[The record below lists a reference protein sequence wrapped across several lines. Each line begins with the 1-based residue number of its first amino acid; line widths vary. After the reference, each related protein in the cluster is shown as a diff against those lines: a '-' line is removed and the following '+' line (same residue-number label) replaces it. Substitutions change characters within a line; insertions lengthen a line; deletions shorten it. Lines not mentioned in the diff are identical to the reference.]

1 MASSRHHTLALTFLS
16 HHVARRA
23 SEKRPC
29 AWLRISNFRTPLPA
43 GPGFPRVGRG
53 TEGSGTALPLRV
65 AVGEG
70 GRPHFSAT
78 VSARPDFPR
87 AGRCL
92 VRGPGASPASASCGL
107 LLRDDGPHFGM
118 PADLTRRIDWVV
130 RIISNRSAAGR
141 VVLGV
146 ACSVMHPLT
155 EIVVALTDHRTA
167 IRSIQERST
176 YPNAGYRSGGADF
189 GSNAPHKWGILRI
202 ALRA

>member
-1 MASSRHHTLALTFLS
+1 VTILF
-16 HHVARRA
+16 
-23 SEKRPC
+23 
-29 AWLRISNFRTPLPA
+29 N
-43 GPGFPRVGRG
+43 
-53 TEGSGTALPLRV
+53 
-65 AVGEG
+65 
-70 GRPHFSAT
+70 
-78 VSARPDFPR
+78 R
-87 AGRCL
+87 AGEL
-92 VRGPGASPASASCGL
+92 GVIAPGT
-107 LLRDDGPHFGM
+107 R
-118 PADLTRRIDWVV
+118 ADLM
-130 RIISNRSAAGR
+130 GG

>member
-1 MASSRHHTLALTFLS
+1 MGWLVRVRPEGPVVGGVTALRRGPGVHQAPIPSSKVLVRPMTSSRHHTLALTFLS
-16 HHVARRA
+16 QHIARRA

-29 AWLRISNFRTPLPA
+29 AWLRIFNFRTALPA

-107 LLRDDGPHFGM
+107 LLRDDGP
-118 PADLTRRIDWVV
+118 T
-130 RIISNRSAAGR
+130 
-141 VVLGV
+141 LG
-146 ACSVMHPLT
+146 CRP
-155 EIVVALTDHRTA
+155 I
-167 IRSIQERST
+167 
-176 YPNAGYRSGGADF
+176 
-189 GSNAPHKWGILRI
+189 
-202 ALRA
+202 